1 MKKIL
6 LTVAVAAA
14 IMTVGC
20 STAADREE
28 KAEQSLQYKI
38 ENCTNPDSLKIYVEQ
53 AKSYAAKLA
62 SEGKLD
68 EARKYLDD
76 ITPAIDKA
84 APSLK
89 QQWNSAVEAIK
100 GVTVNAADSVAD
112 AVSDKYDEAKS
123 GSKDVVDKVVDG
135 TKEVAGKVKDGSV
148 ETYEKVKEGSKDAY
162 DKAKEGTEK
171 LLDKAK

>member
-53 AKSYAAKLA
+53 AKSYAVKLA

-148 ETYEKVKEGSKDAY
+148 ETYEKVKDGSKDAY

-171 LLDKAK
+171 LLDKVK